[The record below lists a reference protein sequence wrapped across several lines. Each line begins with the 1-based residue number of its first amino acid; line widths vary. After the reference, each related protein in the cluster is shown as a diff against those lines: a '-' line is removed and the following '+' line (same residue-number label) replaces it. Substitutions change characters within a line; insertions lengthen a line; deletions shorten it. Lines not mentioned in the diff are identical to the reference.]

1 MDLYKVSDELYALS
15 DLTTDH
21 LYNKIPKGKIRYY
34 VYSASNLGKTVANTS
49 KMINKNLGLRESCE
63 ARKIKINIIDKEY
76 IVGKI
81 KFRAEILLRKRHIN
95 IMRESIN
102 QIHEC
107 VGDKF
112 TFDELVDIHVAHE
125 LYHFIEHDKAVKTNQ
140 ILDKVDIFKIG
151 PYTRRSTIVK
161 TSEMAAHTYCEELLN
176 LDFHP
181 KALDYLYMLKHN
193 MTTED
198 KLKDYFENL
207 QEIMDN
213 SHAE

>member
-1 MDLYKVSDELYALS
+1 MDLYNISDELYALS

-21 LYNKIPKGKIRYY
+21 LFKKIPKEKIRYY
-34 VYSASNLGKTVANTS
+34 VYSACNIGKTVANTS
-49 KMINKNLGLRESCE
+49 RMINKNLGLRESCK

-76 IVGKI
+76 VVGKI
-81 KFRAEILLRKRHIN
+81 KFRAEILLRKRTIN
-95 IMRESIN
+95 IMKESIS
-102 QIHEC
+102 QIQES
-107 VGDKF
+107 VDDKF

-140 ILDKVDIFKIG
+140 ILDKVDVFKIG
-151 PYTRRSTIVK
+151 PFSRHSTIVK
-161 TSEMAAHTYCEELLN
+161 TSEIAAHTYCKELLN

-198 KLKDYFENL
+198 KLKEYFKQL
-207 QEIMDN
+207 QKIMDY
-213 SHAE
+213 S